1 MSCST
6 ASSSC
11 EITEE
16 HAKWFDLNL
25 DRDLLD
31 PNFNGYKLSL
41 DTFPQYKLDLG
52 QHDLDT
58 YNLSDTETSNAE
70 HHKMLLFQHLKL
82 IGLQN
87 LIVVNQ
93 FNDANVYYFDSK
105 FRLVRVAYQGTETR
119 SVIPTSLQLNLSGC
133 NTNRVNVTMKFVNAN
148 TAAVFDGYETIY
160 LFSSSASTDQWTE
173 LFRFSTKNLEKFGV
187 ACILKDAILLENNQ
201 LHLLFMNVQEKTED
215 NQTTGSFDTLI
226 NWLMFEP
233 SSDDVW
239 SMKRL
244 RRLNCANSVPDYVA
258 LETNGASVF
267 LAGVDT
273 IRYEFDSV
281 QPVKPLA
288 IKQTKKMAE
297 EMESSSDPIEKFYT
311 WNQTVAEVN
320 LSVCILEPGELLKS
334 DLEIKVCTDSL
345 EILHKGNVVIRDS
358 FFGLVKHGESTWTLN
373 ASGHAIELALTKAS
387 MEIWPCCLKDMNKY
401 GEYKEDEAQ
410 AESMDTSEK
419 K

>member
-6 ASSSC
+6 TSSSSSC

-41 DTFPQYKLDLG
+41 DTFPQYKIDLS

-105 FRLVRVAYQGTETR
+105 FRLVRIAYQGAETR
-119 SVIPTSLQLNLSGC
+119 SIIPTNLQLDLSGS
-133 NTNRVNVTMKFVNAN
+133 NTNRVNVTMKFVTVN

-160 LFSSSASTDQWTE
+160 LFTSSSTDQWTE
-173 LFRFSTKNLEKFGV
+173 LFQFSTKNLEKFGV
-187 ACILKDAILLENNQ
+187 ACILKDAVLLENNQ
-201 LHLLFMNVQEKTED
+201 LHLLFMNVQEKMGD
-215 NQTTGSFDTLI
+215 DQTTGSFDTLI
-226 NWLMFEP
+226 NWLMFEL
-233 SSDDVW
+233 SLDNVW

-244 RRLNCANSVPDYVA
+244 RRLNCAN
-258 LETNGASVF
+258 
-267 LAGVDT
+267 
-273 IRYEFDSV
+273 
-281 QPVKPLA
+281 
-288 IKQTKKMAE
+288 
-297 EMESSSDPIEKFYT
+297 
-311 WNQTVAEVN
+311 
-320 LSVCILEPGELLKS
+320 
-334 DLEIKVCTDSL
+334 
-345 EILHKGNVVIRDS
+345 
-358 FFGLVKHGESTWTLN
+358 
-373 ASGHAIELALTKAS
+373 
-387 MEIWPCCLKDMNKY
+387 
-401 GEYKEDEAQ
+401 
-410 AESMDTSEK
+410 
-419 K
+419 